1 MQATTI
7 SLLDPASVAD
17 DGIIRERLP
26 VPLAWTARDLTRD
39 DWLVPLPPECVAEL
53 RAVVADLRANPLPT
67 IVLEP
72 DDYEL
77 SACRELAERLRQ
89 RFHSGMGIAVL
100 DRLPLDELDREEA
113 TACYWLLGRLL
124 ARPVAQAFDGRLLY
138 DVRDVGRNLRF
149 QEGVRASITTDE
161 LLFHSDAA
169 YAHTAPD
176 YLGLLCLQSARAGG
190 ISRLVSLL
198 ELHNHI
204 LDAHPDLLPRC
215 YQPFLFSQGTDH
227 RADDDGIVRA
237 PLFGWGA
244 GGFRARI
251 HNIRIERGYQRAAEV
266 LDPAGRRVLDVI
278 EAFLADRGN
287 WFDMQFEPGQ
297 IQFVNNRTI
306 GHSRTAFDDWPEP
319 ERKRHLVRLWLRDH
333 GRRSF
338 YG

>member
-138 DVRDVGRNLRF
+138 DVRDVGRRRWVAVAGPLA
-149 QEGVRASITTDE
+149 GALVA
-161 LLFHSDAA
+161 LALAPAA
-169 YAHTAPD
+169 LALPSPADDLALP
-176 YLGLLCLQSARAGG
+176 LAGLLAVGHLAG
-190 ISRLVSLL
+190 
-198 ELHNHI
+198 
-204 LDAHPDLLPRC
+204 LLP
-215 YQPFLFSQGTDH
+215 FFS
-227 RADDDGIVRA
+227 DG
-237 PLFGWGA
+237 
-244 GGFRARI
+244 
-251 HNIRIERGYQRAAEV
+251 
-266 LDPAGRRVLDVI
+266 
-278 EAFLADRGN
+278 
-287 WFDMQFEPGQ
+287 
-297 IQFVNNRTI
+297 
-306 GHSRTAFDDWPEP
+306 
-319 ERKRHLVRLWLRDH
+319 RHLWAA
-333 GRRSF
+333 GS
-338 YG
+338 